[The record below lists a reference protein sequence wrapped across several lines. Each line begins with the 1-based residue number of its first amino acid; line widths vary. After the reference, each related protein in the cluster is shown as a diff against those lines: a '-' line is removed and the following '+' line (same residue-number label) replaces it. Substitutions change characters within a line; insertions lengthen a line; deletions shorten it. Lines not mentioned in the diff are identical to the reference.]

1 MRRCLVAAVSVCLCA
16 QWLVGCRI
24 SSGPQSLVE
33 LIPADAIVVLSL
45 HWQAVRG
52 DGDLLTLVKGAE
64 FKKVFA
70 EVNLNEEAVTDV
82 AVFGDG
88 AEGADGGSTAM
99 LLSGSFDG
107 REVAYSIKERGWR
120 EESYDGHAVY
130 LSPAGGSYLAALD
143 SGALVCGTKKGVE
156 GVIRVESDVG
166 TSLAS
171 TEAYERLSPLFDT
184 AERPVSM
191 MIAFPQHVQDA
202 ANAALELSSVVMD
215 FAGVGPIGQLMSK
228 IGYSRAIGCS
238 IGREGESF
246 PVELVAVMK
255 DEDAAALVSGGL
267 TLLKGIG
274 ALAGQ
279 PPARTPEEAEALR
292 SFQSMSI
299 SREGD
304 VLYLGLMVSRGSLFT
319 N

>member
-1 MRRCLVAAVSVCLCA
+1 MRRCLVPTLSVCLCA
-16 QWLVGCRI
+16 QWLGGCRI
-24 SSGPQSLVE
+24 SSGPPSLVE

-70 EVNLNEEAVTDV
+70 EVNLNEEVVTDV

-88 AEGADGGSTAM
+88 AEGAGGSTAM
-99 LLSGSFDG
+99 LVSGSFDG
-107 REVAYSIKERGWR
+107 REVTYSTKERGWR

-267 TLLKGIG
+267 TLLQGIG

-279 PPARTPEEAEALR
+279 PPAGTPQEAEALR
-292 SFQSMSI
+292 RFQSMSI

-304 VLYLGLMVSRGSLFT
+304 VLYIGLMMSRESLFT